1 LKRVWLGIA
10 GGLIGLGV
18 LSGVSAAV
26 TVRLLLQP
34 TQTAAPLPT
43 AAQSGVQTQALT
55 GNVATS
61 AGAPGSA
68 AKETG
73 TAAANGTSPP
83 ILPEGTDLAERA
95 ISLIRNVIAG
105 SSEGLPEGQVKNL
118 QWLRPHPLRAAR
130 LPGGDASSGEVLV
143 WTSYQLP
150 DGGSGT
156 GPILV
161 RYAGGRPVEVVGPL
175 VPPGGYTRPELDLRD
190 ENGRRLPQGETTG
203 KPLLLIAPRRP
214 EAGLGYTLTSLQKRL
229 APHGVTVALVIDIGA
244 PDWIATARK
253 EGFQGPVW
261 RLKGQLD
268 QVPVVTPGWLDGA
281 VGLLIDPNGY
291 AVGSLPL
298 LDPTRYNLFD
308 REPAQIAEQVL
319 QAWGLIR

>member
-10 GGLIGLGV
+10 GGLVGLGV

-26 TVRLLLQP
+26 TARLLLQP
-34 TQTAAPLPT
+34 TQTAAPLPS
-43 AAQSGVQTQALT
+43 AAQSGVQTQTPT

-61 AGAPGSA
+61 AGAPGSTLPE
-68 AKETG
+68 KG
-73 TAAANGTSPP
+73 TATVTPTP
-83 ILPEGTDLAERA
+83 PEGTDLVAHA
-95 ISLIRNVIAG
+95 ISLIRNVAAG
-105 SSEGLPEGQVKNL
+105 SSEGLPEGEVKNL
-118 QWLRPHPLRAAR
+118 QRLRPTPLRAAR
-130 LPGGDASSGEVLV
+130 LPGDDASSGEVLV
-143 WTSYQLP
+143 WTSYQHP

-161 RYAGGRPVEVVGPL
+161 RYVGGRPVAAVGPL
-175 VPPGGYTRPELDLRD
+175 VPPGGYARPELDLRD
-190 ENGRRLPQGETTG
+190 EKGRRLPEGETTG
-203 KPLLLIAPRRP
+203 KSLLLIAPRRP

-268 QVPVVTPGWLDGA
+268 RVPVVTPGLLDGA
-281 VGLLIDPNGY
+281 IGLLIDPNGY
-291 AVGSLPL
+291 AVGSLSL
-298 LDPTRYNLFD
+298 LDPTRYDLFD